1 MKKTIF
7 LLVSFFLLIT
17 GSAELSAQELNPGDG
32 VRITFLDIT
41 DDISGDYYIQPD
53 GRLQLPFV
61 GIFYTNNKN
70 FYQIRAEVVE
80 RYDSLYRNPEL
91 TVFALFKVNI
101 LGEVNTPGYYL
112 VTEEENLSG
121 ILALAGGPTS
131 DAVLDGI
138 YLIRDDKEIEL
149 DFETIIEEGFT
160 VGNIGLKSG
169 DQIFVPRSFW
179 ADPARFTWIF
189 SVVALII
196 TSIALFVN

>member
-138 YLIRDDKEIEL
+138 YLIRDDKEIE
-149 DFETIIEEGFT
+149 TKKIVFT
-160 VGNIGLKSG
+160 
-169 DQIFVPRSFW
+169 
-179 ADPARFTWIF
+179 F
-189 SVVALII
+189 SI
-196 TSIALFVN
+196 